1 MDGGDSCVTLCAH
14 LILLNCILKM
24 VEMAN
29 FMLFVF
35 SHNKNDGKIQIK
47 DRCAEWV
54 RIYFGALKG
63 TGWMWKGFLPAVPAP
78 SPENSGKNLCP
89 HPIMSSGSAL
99 HTSVILWKPDSF
111 STLFTMCSGL

>member
-47 DRCAEWV
+47 DRCAE
-54 RIYFGALKG
+54 
-63 TGWMWKGFLPAVPAP
+63 
-78 SPENSGKNLCP
+78 
-89 HPIMSSGSAL
+89 
-99 HTSVILWKPDSF
+99 
-111 STLFTMCSGL
+111 